1 MIVRMKVMTRR
12 AGFEHTHGFSGSGKR
27 SLSWLLAR
35 QRTWADRTA
44 IARYLGSRVPA
55 KLGSASCVLVATAA
69 LEHRQSARCRLPLTW
84 AKSH

>member
-12 AGFEHTHGFSGSGKR
+12 AGFEHTHGFSGSDKR

-55 KLGSASCVLVATAA
+55 QGWLLLLWSTGRALGAGCL
-69 LEHRQSARCRLPLTW
+69 
-84 AKSH
+84 